1 MKEIKDDINRWRDIP
16 CSWVGRIN
24 IVKVI
29 ILPNAIY
36 RFNAI
41 PVKLPMAFFREL
53 EQKISQFIWKH
64 KRPQRA
70 KAVLRKKN
78 GTGEINLPDFRIYY
92 KATVIKTIWYWHKD
106 RNIDQRNKI
115 ESPEINPRTY
125 GHLIFDKRG
134 KNIQRKYNLFN
145 TWCWENW
152 SMTSK
157 KNKTRTLSNAI
168 HKNKLKMD

>member
-78 GTGEINLPDFRIYY
+78 GPGGINLHDFRLYY
-92 KATVIKTIWYWHKD
+92 KTTVIKTVWYWHKKQKYRPMEQD
-106 RNIDQRNKI
+106 RKPRNK
-115 ESPEINPRTY
+115 PM
-125 GHLIFDKRG
+125 HL
-134 KNIQRKYNLFN
+134 
-145 TWCWENW
+145 
-152 SMTSK
+152 
-157 KNKTRTLSNAI
+157 
-168 HKNKLKMD
+168 

>member
-1 MKEIKDDINRWRDIP
+1 MKDLYTENYKTLMKVIKDDINRWRDIP

-78 GTGEINLPDFRIYY
+78 GPGGINLHDFRLYY
-92 KATVIKTIWYWHKD
+92 KTTVIKTVWYWHKKQKYRPMEQD
-106 RNIDQRNKI
+106 RKPRNK
-115 ESPEINPRTY
+115 PM
-125 GHLIFDKRG
+125 HLWVPYF
-134 KNIQRKYNLFN
+134 
-145 TWCWENW
+145 
-152 SMTSK
+152 
-157 KNKTRTLSNAI
+157 
-168 HKNKLKMD
+168 